1 MRGTRLAA
9 AAAATL
15 LLATVDAPSP
25 AAAAPPPAAAAFPPA
40 SAASPLASCPDLT
53 AFNLLS
59 LGDAELANTEV
70 QGPLGVA
77 ANARLAAFSVNH
89 VTACAPRSIAL
100 AVGGTLNATG
110 GMVSNGQVVV
120 GGGGGGGRG
129 RRWGGGGG
137 RRPLLPRTVGR
148 ECAPDGPPGALPDF
162 KRLARTARAV
172 HGLLCAAPAAGC
184 MTVITPD
191 RRVEFRVSPSAAHR
205 EEAVVCRVLSAD
217 ITAAT
222 SVEVVGRGRPSRRV
236 AILVDGS
243 RGVAGGAIGGVGS
256 DSRAVALAHKGFFG
270 FLPTTTVLAFC
281 GVPTLAIDNVG
292 VPAAVLAPRT
302 HLRSTYGHIE
312 GTVIVAS
319 ARGGV
324 EFRHA
329 PLQC

>member
-9 AAAATL
+9 VAAATL
-15 LLATVDAPSP
+15 LLATVGTPSS
-25 AAAAPPPAAAAFPPA
+25 AAAVPPAAMDAP
-40 SAASPLASCPDLT
+40 PLASCRDLT

-89 VTACAPRSIAL
+89 VPACAPRSIAL
-100 AVGGTLNATG
+100 AVGGTLNASG
-110 GMVSNGQVVV
+110 GMVSNGLVVV
-120 GGGGGGGRG
+120 GGRRGGDRRGGGH
-129 RRWGGGGG
+129 
-137 RRPLLPRTVGR
+137 RRPVLPPTVGR
-148 ECAPDGPPGALPDF
+148 ECAPDGAPGSLPDF

-172 HGLLCAAPAAGC
+172 HGLLCAATPAAC
-184 MTVITPD
+184 KTVITPD
-191 RRVEFRVSPSAAHR
+191 RRVEFQVSPPAAHR
-205 EEAVVCRVLSAD
+205 GPVVCRVLAAD
-217 ITAAT
+217 LTAAT
-222 SVEVVGRGRPSRRV
+222 SVEVVGRGPPSRRV

-243 RGVAGGAIGGVGS
+243 RGTAGGAIGGVGS
-256 DSRAVALAHKGFFG
+256 DSRSVTLAHKGFFG
-270 FLPTTTVLAFC
+270 FLPTTTVMSFC

-292 VPAAVLAPRT
+292 VPAAVLGPRT

-329 PLQC
+329 PLSC